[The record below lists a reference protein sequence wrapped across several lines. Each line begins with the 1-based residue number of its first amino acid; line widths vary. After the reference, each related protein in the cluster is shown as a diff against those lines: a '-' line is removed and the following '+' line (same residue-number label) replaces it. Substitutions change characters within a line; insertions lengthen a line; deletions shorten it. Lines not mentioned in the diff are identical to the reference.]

1 MKPSEKFFEE
11 VIKVFKKGNP
21 ILKIPIN
28 NAEGNFKKSLND
40 KLNEYES
47 FFEKKIVPLTK
58 GKAITFEGISITD
71 ILDNIKTL
79 NVGLLS
85 VIDKYLNGKPYEANK
100 VFHETLKIVKTEKVQ
115 LKSGIPI
122 GNLFFRAR
130 PSTEEHY
137 KKEQLFHI
145 PFQKRT
151 IVSTNRYSISGTPAL
166 YLADNSYTC
175 WEEFNRTKFK
185 DLYFSVFENE
195 DLLDI
200 VQILRLD
207 DLLKDLENNT
217 HKRFIPFKIL
227 KFFMYFPLTISCTIK
242 VYDKEG
248 SFKPEYIIPQ
258 MLLEYV
264 VKDEEIDGIMFP
276 STKINYDNLENLK
289 SYNYVFPIRENKESG
304 YCPVLKKKFK
314 LSKPSSLELE
324 ELLDNPVSRETQM
337 GGGIQPDETLSKISV
352 IEGEERYYFNTS
364 FGKIDKLLSNKN
376 RERL

>member
-1 MKPSEKFFEE
+1 MTPSEKFLEE
-11 VIKVFKKGNP
+11 VIEVFNKGNP
-21 ILKIPIN
+21 ILNIPIN
-28 NAEGNFKKSLND
+28 NAKGNFKKLLKD

-47 FFEKKIVPLTK
+47 FFKEKIVPLTK
-58 GKAITFEGISITD
+58 EKAITFDGISITN
-71 ILDNIKTL
+71 ILDNIKNL
-79 NVGLLS
+79 NDGLLS

-100 VFHETLKIVKTEKVQ
+100 VFHETLEIVKTEKVQ

-200 VQILRLD
+200 VQIFRLD

-217 HKRFIPFKIL
+217 PKKFIPFKIL
-227 KFFMYFPLTISCTIK
+227 QFFMYFPLTISCTIK

-264 VKDEEIDGIMFP
+264 VKDKKIDGIMFP
-276 STKINYDNLENLK
+276 STKINYDNLKNLK
-289 SYNYVFPIRENKESG
+289 SYKESG